1 MEKSLVIGAAGQI
14 GVELIL
20 ELGRMYGSENVIGAD
35 IRPPQN
41 PELEGLPF
49 EHLNILNE
57 EQLEQVLVKH
67 EIDTVY
73 NLAAM
78 LSATAEKHP
87 EKAWDLN
94 MNGLF
99 NVLNAAKKG
108 LIKKVFWPSSIAV
121 FGPST
126 PKQETPQ
133 TTICEP
139 NTVYG
144 ISKYAGERW
153 CEYYHANYGVDV
165 RSIRY
170 PGLIGYKSA
179 PGGGTTDYAVDI
191 FFKAIEEGSY
201 TCFLEKD
208 MRLPMMYMSDAIRAT
223 IELMRAPS
231 ESLSIRSSYN
241 IDGTDFT
248 PEELAEGIKKSV
260 PNFTIRYEP
269 DYRQKI
275 AATWPDSID
284 DSIAKRDWNW
294 SAKYDTDRLVD
305 TMLTGVR
312 KKKLQAETS

>member
-1 MEKSLVIGAAGQI
+1 MEKSLVIGASGQI

-41 PELEGLPF
+41 PELEGLPY

-67 EIDTVY
+67 KIDTVY

-78 LSATAEKHP
+78 LSATAEKYP

-99 NVLNAAKKG
+99 NILNAAKNG
-108 LIKKVFWPSSIAV
+108 LVKKVFWPSSIAV

-126 PKQETPQ
+126 PKEDAPQ

-153 CEYYHANYGVDV
+153 CEYYHTNYGVDV

-170 PGLIGYKSA
+170 PGLIGYKST

-191 FFKAIEEGSY
+191 FFKAIEEGTY
-201 TCFLEKD
+201 TCFLGKD

-223 IELMRAPS
+223 IELMKAPA
-231 ESLSIRSSYN
+231 ESLSVRSSYN

-248 PEELAEGIKKSV
+248 PTELAKGIQRSI
-260 PNFTIRYEP
+260 PEFTIQYEP
-269 DYRQKI
+269 DYRNNI

-284 DSIAKRDWNW
+284 DNIAKRDWNW
-294 SAKYDTDRLVD
+294 SAKYDTERLVD
-305 TMLTGVR
+305 TMLAGVR
-312 KKKLQAETS
+312 KKKPQAETS

>member
-260 PNFTIRYEP
+260 PNFTIQYEP